1 MKKLTL
7 ILASIAYL
15 NSADAQSFNLGIRT
29 GISKYYTEMNN
40 QDKQYNSWNKEM
52 AGRYQSKKG
61 IAYEISLS
69 HFSWNDGY
77 ALTNN
82 GYSGQDNAGGYTYKD
97 TWLLET
103 NNHFTLNTSVQY
115 DMICTK
121 MKNNCPAMKRVSNYI
136 GISLGITRVYT
147 KQTVQY
153 TMLETGDLREKRN
166 YNNNNTT
173 LLFGINNTFV
183 YRLYKSL
190 SATATVSAMSN
201 YSPIFILTNG
211 KPYSD
216 KYYWN
221 LNTITSLGIQYKL

>member
-7 ILASIAYL
+7 LLASMAIL
-15 NSADAQSFNLGIRT
+15 NMAKAQSFNLGIRT

-40 QDKQYNSWNKEM
+40 QDRQYYSWTKEL

-61 IAYEISLS
+61 IGYEISLS

-97 TWLLET
+97 TWLQET
-103 NNHFTLNTSVQY
+103 NNHFMINTSVQY
-115 DMICTK
+115 DLICPK
-121 MKNNCPAMKRVSNYI
+121 MKNNCPVMKRMSNYM

-147 KQTVQY
+147 KQAVQY

-166 YNNNNTT
+166 YNNTTT

-183 YRLYKSL
+183 YRLNKSL
-190 SATATVSAMSN
+190 SATATVSTMSN
-201 YSPIFILTNG
+201 YSPIFIFTNG
-211 KPYSD
+211 KPYGD
-216 KYYWN
+216 RYYWN
-221 LNTITSLGIQYKL
+221 LNTIMSLGIQYKL